1 MNNKLKQKAIV
12 ALQKYNVSLEDAK
25 AALQEIVIANGG
37 IIRTIPYNKPSIE
50 AVVCHE
56 DFVGKDIYTIENI
69 YAIKFDEEE
78 GLFLVTDRNLRNYE
92 EDTGYAFNELNE
104 CGIEEEDF
112 YRIDG
117 IVDDDDYA
125 SVFNEGNFCVGLTLN
140 NILSSI
146 ENYL

>member
-1 MNNKLKQKAIV
+1 MNNKLRHKAIV
-12 ALQKYNVSLEDAK
+12 ALQKYKISVEDAK

-50 AVVCHE
+50 ALVCHE
-56 DFVGKDIYTIENI
+56 DFEGKDIYTIENI
-69 YAIKFDEEE
+69 YAIKFDEE
-78 GLFLVTDRNLRNYE
+78 GLSLVTDRNLRNYE
-92 EDTGYAFNELNE
+92 EDTGYAFNELRE

-117 IVDDDDYA
+117 IVDDDYA
-125 SVFNEGNFCVGLTLN
+125 SVFNEGNFGVGLTLN

-146 ENYL
+146 EIYL